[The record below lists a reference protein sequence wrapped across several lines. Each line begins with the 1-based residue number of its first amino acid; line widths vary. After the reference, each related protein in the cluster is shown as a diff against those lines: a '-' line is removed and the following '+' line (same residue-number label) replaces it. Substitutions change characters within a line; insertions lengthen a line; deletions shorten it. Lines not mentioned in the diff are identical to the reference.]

1 MLHHTIIP
9 PTGLGGAV
17 PSSQDT
23 ATEEHEHM
31 FCFAMSKDAAMR
43 GCETCGKAWI
53 APRVGHAL
61 WGSWQEVGE
70 RIDA

>member
-1 MLHHTIIP
+1 MLHHAIIP
-9 PTGLGGAV
+9 PTGLGGTV
-17 PSSQDT
+17 FPQE
-23 ATEEHEHM
+23 TEPQEHEHK
-31 FCFAMSKDAAMR
+31 FSFKMSKDAAMR

-70 RIDA
+70 IEDA